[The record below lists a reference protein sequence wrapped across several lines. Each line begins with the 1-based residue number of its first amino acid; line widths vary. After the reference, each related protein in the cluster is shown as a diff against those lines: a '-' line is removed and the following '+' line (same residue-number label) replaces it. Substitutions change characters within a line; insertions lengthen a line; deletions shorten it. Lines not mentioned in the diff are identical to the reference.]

1 MIYADVDSPDLGF
14 PYFLSLRL
22 RGDLWRKNTLYIK
35 TYKKDT
41 FETISKK
48 MYWFAGE
55 KKYIVLGNKGIIKAS
70 NIFKDSDL
78 YYKFSTTKN

>member
-1 MIYADVDSPDLGF
+1 MKKKHPIYKNLKIRLKQFKRKCIDLQG
-14 PYFLSLRL
+14 
-22 RGDLWRKNTLYIK
+22 
-35 TYKKDT
+35 
-41 FETISKK
+41 
-48 MYWFAGE
+48 